1 MTNTEQQNQVIAQ
14 FSQMSGIVQ
23 GDPMALTNSDAPGA
37 SLTTIPFD
45 GSNFI
50 AWNKQIRMALG
61 AKLKLGFI
69 DGLIPRPH
77 ADSAD
82 LARWE
87 RCNRMVACWILNSMS
102 AELANSFIYTN
113 SARYLWIE
121 VVECY
126 NQSTTPVVFQL
137 KQELM
142 KIHQGNLS
150 ATSYCTR
157 LKRCWDEIAF
167 LNEIPCCSCENL
179 EKCGCKVVARFLE
192 LENQDRLMHFLMHL
206 NNEFE
211 SVKSQILSL
220 DPLPSLNKAYY
231 LVMQVEKQ
239 KQITNNVIDLV
250 AFMAAQSG
258 NEGESS
264 SSYERKGGNA
274 DKKDQKK

>member
-1 MTNTEQQNQVIAQ
+1 MTTDQQNQVIAQ
-14 FSQMSGIVQ
+14 INQMSGIAQ
-23 GDPMALTNSDAPGA
+23 GDPMALTNSDAPGS

-69 DGLIPRPH
+69 DGTIPRPNPN
-77 ADSAD
+77 SAD
-82 LARWE
+82 LAHWE
-87 RCNRMVACWILNSMS
+87 RCDRMVACWILNSMV

-113 SARYLWIE
+113 SARDLWSE
-121 VVECY
+121 VVERY

-137 KQELM
+137 KLELM

-150 ATSYCTR
+150 VTSYYTK

-167 LNEIPCCSCENL
+167 LNEVPSYSCGNL
-179 EKCGCKVVARFLE
+179 EKCSCKVVSRFLE

-206 NNEFE
+206 NNEFD

-231 LVMQVEKQ
+231 LVMQVEK
-239 KQITNNVIDLV
+239 
-250 AFMAAQSG
+250 
-258 NEGESS
+258 
-264 SSYERKGGNA
+264 
-274 DKKDQKK
+274 